1 MPVRHDGRVVEDE
14 ARIVQLT
21 DTHFSAAAG
30 PPAQWP
36 ATAAWLRADPP
47 DLIVHSGDIVLEDPD
62 DDADRAFAG
71 CLLADLP
78 APLLCIPGNHDIGA
92 YGDDERR
99 PARLAAFREQW
110 GDDRF
115 SVDLAGW
122 RVVGVD
128 VYLLGQA
135 DHDDWLREV
144 THVPAPVLA
153 FAHQPLSG
161 DPIDG
166 WEMPPDARAAFDTAT
181 AGADVR
187 VVASGHRHA
196 SGQNG
201 LAVWAP
207 SLTLRGD
214 VTSGFLRPGFDPRP
228 GLVEHTLGAGGRHHW
243 RVVRPWDEPLRP
255 ARPAAR

>member
-1 MPVRHDGRVVEDE
+1 M
-14 ARIVQLT
+14 QLT
-21 DTHFSAAAG
+21 DTHLSAVAG

-36 ATAAWLRADPP
+36 ATVAWLRADPP

-71 CLLADLP
+71 RLLADLP
-78 APLLCIPGNHDIGA
+78 ALLLCIPGNHDIGA

-128 VYLLGQA
+128 VYLFGEA
-135 DHDDWLREV
+135 DHDEWLRQV
-144 THVPAPVLA
+144 THVAAPVLV

-166 WEMPPDARAAFDTAT
+166 WEMPPAARAAFAATT

-187 VVASGHRHA
+187 VVASGHRHV
-196 SGQNG
+196 SGQHG
-201 LAVWAP
+201 RAVWAP
-207 SLTLRGD
+207 SLTVRGD
-214 VTSGFLRPGFDPRP
+214 DRPGFDPRP

-243 RVVRPWDEPLRP
+243 RVVRPWDEPLRA